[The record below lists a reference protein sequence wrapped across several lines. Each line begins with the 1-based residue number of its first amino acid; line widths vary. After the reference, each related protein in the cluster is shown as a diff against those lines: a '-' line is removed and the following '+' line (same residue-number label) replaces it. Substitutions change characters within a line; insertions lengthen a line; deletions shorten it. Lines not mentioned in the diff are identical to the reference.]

1 MGAKVDVDLS
11 GLEQK
16 FSESSL
22 RAKQA
27 VFAQRVAFDMRK
39 HVPVDEGT
47 LRDSEPMS
55 SNYEQGYII
64 WNTPYAERVYEAD
77 NVRTVK
83 NHQAKPHW
91 ADYTKK
97 KKMEDWRQFAAELL
111 SGDANSIAITTG
123 GGA

>member
-11 GLEQK
+11 GLEKK

-55 SNYEQGYII
+55 SNYEQGHII
-64 WNTPYAERVYEAD
+64 WNPPYAERVYEAD
-77 NVRTVK
+77 SVRTTK

-91 ADYTKK
+91 ADYTKE
-97 KKMEDWRQFAAELL
+97 KKMDDWREFAAALL
-111 SGDANSIAITTG
+111 SGDSDNISMTIG
-123 GGA
+123 GSL